1 MSFQKKI
8 VLIFLILLLAGFPAI
23 SFSEIQESVPGCLST
38 DWPSERSE
46 LNPDPSLIRGKLKNG
61 FRYVQKRNHEPKDRV
76 AIYLNVQSGS
86 LHENANQQGV
96 AHFLEHMM
104 FNGSIHFPPG
114 SLVEYFQSL
123 GMNFG
128 GDTNAYTTH
137 NETVYNIILPNSSK
151 KEFDSAFLVMADYA
165 RGALLLENE
174 IDKERG
180 VILAEKRSRD
190 SAGYR
195 THIAS
200 TSFAFRGTMY
210 PERMP
215 IGQEKTLEQVDRNI
229 LKSYYD
235 AWYRPDNM
243 ILVIV
248 GDFDPEITKNLIEK
262 HFGQFSPAGPKP
274 QCPDFGNLE
283 HNGLKTFYHY
293 EPELG
298 RTNVSIQNFRDLSVE
313 NDSLQLNRKEILRSI
328 GAMAFNYRLQ
338 RLQEE
343 EKVPFADAG
352 YNSGDVLNR
361 IGYGSLSAQ
370 VEQGNW
376 KETLNFLEQL
386 LRQAILH
393 GFRVNEVERAKKEI
407 LAQLDARVLTADSQN
422 SRTIAHR
429 IINHLNNNR
438 VFQSAEQEKRL
449 YEPIVK
455 EITAAEVNEYF
466 SDLWS
471 HNSRLISVTGNVRLG
486 ENGQA
491 EIASVYRSSTQKPV
505 VATIDNIL
513 QTFPYLQLPVQ
524 SNISP
529 EKQYFDDVDI
539 EKIVFPN
546 GLIVNLKK
554 TKFEKNRIWIQAD
567 FGKGRKNEQI
577 PGMAMLTEDIV
588 NKSGS
593 GKFPGSVIEELKAG
607 SSIGM
612 SFRIGESAF
621 SWTGTTLAK
630 DFELFSQLLH
640 TMLLD
645 PGLRKNAFTTVKSN
659 IELMYQKLS
668 REIEGALP
676 LDIQPFLAGYNE
688 HFGLPDWDDVAKID
702 FDSLV
707 RWANPLI
714 RPDDLEISVVGD
726 FDREK
731 VLPVLTKYLS
741 GIELTPPQA
750 PISPPVKFPAGKE
763 LTVSVNTS
771 VDKSLI
777 TVAWPTND
785 FWDIH
790 RTRRLQ
796 LLASVFAD
804 RSRKVIRE
812 KLAASYS
819 PNVSSFNSRTYQNY
833 GYIIS
838 QMVVKPGS
846 EDMIIEEILMISN
859 QLQKDGVTPEE
870 LAQAKDPLLTALRE
884 RTRTNPY
891 WLNSV
896 LSLSSRYPQQLDWSR
911 TIIDDYTSINE
922 TELSELAKKYLKNDK
937 AAIAKA
943 KPDYETISAN
953 EDAVVLDTD
962 GFVQKSKNQKNQM
975 NQMNQMNF

>member
-1 MSFQKKI
+1 
-8 VLIFLILLLAGFPAI
+8 
-23 SFSEIQESVPGCLST
+23 
-38 DWPSERSE
+38 
-46 LNPDPSLIRGKLKNG
+46 
-61 FRYVQKRNHEPKDRV
+61 
-76 AIYLNVQSGS
+76 
-86 LHENANQQGV
+86 
-96 AHFLEHMM
+96 MM
-104 FNGSIHFPPG
+104 FNGSTHFPPG

-137 NETVYNIILPNSSK
+137 NETVYNIILPNNSE

-165 RGALLLENE
+165 RGALLLESE

-215 IGQEKTLEQVDRNI
+215 IGKEKILEQADRDL

-248 GDFDPEITKNLIEK
+248 GDIDPELTKNLIEK
-262 HFGQFSPAGPKP
+262 HFGQLSPAGPKP
-274 QCPDFGNLE
+274 QCPDFGDLE
-283 HNGLKTFYHY
+283 HNGLETFYHY

-298 RTNVSIQNFRDLSVE
+298 RTNISIQNFRDLPVE

-328 GAMAFNYRLQ
+328 GAMALNYRLE
-338 RLQEE
+338 RWQEE
-343 EKVPFADAG
+343 GKVPFADAG
-352 YNSGDVLNR
+352 YNSGDIINR

-370 VEQGNW
+370 VKQGNW

-386 LRQAILH
+386 LRQVILH
-393 GFRVNEVERAKKEI
+393 GLRVNEVERAKKEI

-422 SRTIAHR
+422 SRAIAHR
-429 IINHLNNNR
+429 LINHLNNNR
-438 VFQSAEQEKRL
+438 VYQSAEQEKRL
-449 YEPIVK
+449 YEPITK
-455 EITAAEVNEYF
+455 EIITAEVNDYF
-466 SDLWS
+466 SGRWNN
-471 HNSRLISVTGNVRLG
+471 NSRLVSVTGNVRLG
-486 ENGQA
+486 ENGRT
-491 EIASVYRSSTQKPV
+491 EIASVYQSSTQKPV
-505 VATIDNIL
+505 VATVDNTL
-513 QTFPYLQLPVQ
+513 YTFPYLQLPTQ

-529 EKQYFDDVDI
+529 ENKYFDDVDV
-539 EKIVFPN
+539 EKVVFPN
-546 GLIVNLKK
+546 GLIVNLKR
-554 TKFEKNRIWIQAD
+554 TKFEKNRIWIRAD
-567 FGKGRKNEQI
+567 FGNGKQNEKV
-577 PGMAMLTEDIV
+577 PGMAMLTEYVV

-607 SSIGM
+607 SSIDM
-612 SFRIGESAF
+612 SFRIGESTF
-621 SWTGTTLAK
+621 SWTGKTLAK
-630 DFELFSQLLH
+630 DFELYSQLLH

-645 PGLRKNAFTTVKSN
+645 PGLKKNSFTAVKSN
-659 IELMYQKLS
+659 VELMYQKLGQ
-668 REIEGALP
+668 EIEGAFS

-688 HFGLPDWDDVAKID
+688 HFGLPDWDDVDKID
-702 FDSLV
+702 FDAMAQ
-707 RWANPLI
+707 WANPLI

-731 VLPVLTKYLS
+731 VLPVLTKYLA

-750 PISPPVKFPAGKE
+750 PISPPVKFPTGKE
-763 LTVSVNTS
+763 LTVTVNTS

-785 FWDIH
+785 FWDIQ

-796 LLASVFAD
+796 LLANVFAD

-819 PNVSSFNSRTYQNY
+819 PKVSSFNSRTYQDY

-838 QMVVKPGS
+838 QMFVKPGS
-846 EDMIIEEILMISN
+846 EDMIIEEILRISN
-859 QLQKDGVTPEE
+859 QLQKDGVTREE
-870 LAQAKDPLLTALRE
+870 LDQAKDPLLTALRE
-884 RTRTNPY
+884 RTRTNLY

-896 LSLSSRYPQQLDWSR
+896 LSLSARHPQQIDWSR

-937 AAIAKA
+937 AAIARA
-943 KPDYETISAN
+943 KPDHETISAH
-953 EDAVVLDTD
+953 EDVVIIDTEES
-962 GFVQKSKNQKNQM
+962 VQK
-975 NQMNQMNF
+975 

>member
-1 MSFQKKI
+1 MIQLNPIFISYQKKFI
-8 VLIFLILLLAGFPAI
+8 LFFLILFLAGFPAI
-23 SFSEIQESVPGCLST
+23 SFSETQKSVTDCFST

-61 FRYVQKRNHEPKDRV
+61 FRYVLKKNQEPKDRV
-76 AIYLNVQSGS
+76 AIYLDVQAGS

-137 NETVYNIILPNSSK
+137 NETVYNIILPNSSE

-165 RGALLLENE
+165 RGALLLESE

-215 IGQEKTLEQVDRNI
+215 IGEEKVLEQADRDL
-229 LKSYYD
+229 LKSFYD
-235 AWYRPDNM
+235 DWYRPDNM

-248 GDFDPEITKNLIEK
+248 GDIDPELTKNLIEK
-262 HFGQFSPAGPKP
+262 HFAQLSPAGPKP
-274 QCPDFGNLE
+274 QCPEFGNLE
-283 HNGLKTFYHY
+283 HKGLETFYHY

-298 RTNVSIQNFRDLSVE
+298 RTNVSIQNFRDLPAE
-313 NDSLQLNRKEILRSI
+313 NDSLQLNRKEILRTI
-328 GAMAFNYRLQ
+328 GAMAFNYRLK
-338 RLQEE
+338 RLQE
-343 EKVPFADAG
+343 EKVPFADAS
-352 YNSGDVLNR
+352 YNSGDILNR

-376 KETLNFLEQL
+376 TETLSFLEQL

-407 LAQLDARVLTADSQN
+407 IAQLDARVLTADSQN
-422 SRTIAHR
+422 SRAIAHR

-438 VFQSAEQEKRL
+438 VYQSAEQEKRL
-449 YEPIVK
+449 YEPITK
-455 EITAAEVNEYF
+455 EITTAEVNDYF

-486 ENGQA
+486 ENGRA
-491 EIASVYRSSTQKPV
+491 EIASVYQSSTQKPV
-505 VATIDNIL
+505 VATIENNL
-513 QTFPYLQLPVQ
+513 HTFPYLQLPEQ
-524 SNISP
+524 SGISP
-529 EKQYFDDVDI
+529 EKQYFADVDI
-539 EKIVFPN
+539 EKFIFPN
-546 GLIVNLKK
+546 GLIVNLKR
-554 TKFEKNRIWIQAD
+554 TKFEKNRIWIRAD
-567 FGKGRKNEQI
+567 FGNGKQNEQI
-577 PGMAMLTEDIV
+577 PGMAMLTEDVV

-593 GKFPGSVIEELKAG
+593 GKFPGSVMEELKAG
-607 SSIGM
+607 SSIDM

-630 DFELFSQLLH
+630 DFELYSQLLH

-645 PGLRKNAFTTVKSN
+645 PGLRKNAFTTVKAN
-659 IELMYQKLS
+659 IELRYQKLS
-668 REIEGALP
+668 REIEGAIP
-676 LDIQPFLAGYNE
+676 LEIQPFLAGYDDQ
-688 HFGLPDWDDVAKID
+688 FGLPEWDDVARID
-702 FDSLV
+702 FDSLT

-726 FDREK
+726 FDRDQ
-731 VLPVLTKYLS
+731 VLSVLTEYLS
-741 GIELTPPQA
+741 GIELTPPQTR
-750 PISPPVKFPAGKE
+750 IFPPVKFPVGKE
-763 LTVSVNTS
+763 ITVTVDTS
-771 VDKSLI
+771 VDKSLV

-819 PNVSSFNSRTYQNY
+819 PNVSSFNSRAYQDY

-838 QMVVKPGS
+838 QMLVKPGS
-846 EDMIIEEILMISN
+846 EDMIIEEILKISN

-870 LAQAKDPLLTALRE
+870 LNQAKDPLLTALRE
-884 RTRTNPY
+884 RTRTNLY

-896 LSLSSRYPQQLDWSR
+896 LSLSARHPQQIDWSR
-911 TIIDDYTSINE
+911 SIIDDYTAVNE
-922 TELSELAKKYLKNDK
+922 SELSELAKKYLKNDK
-937 AAIAKA
+937 AAIAKV
-943 KPDYETISAN
+943 KPEHETIGTKQ
-953 EDAVVLDTD
+953 DAVSYR
-962 GFVQKSKNQKNQM
+962 Q
-975 NQMNQMNF
+975 

>member
-8 VLIFLILLLAGFPAI
+8 ILIFLIIFLAGSPAI
-23 SFSEIQESVPGCLST
+23 SFSKTQESVPDCLST

-46 LNPDPSLIRGKLKNG
+46 LNPDPSLIRGELKNG
-61 FRYVQKRNHEPKDRV
+61 FRYVLKENHEPKDRV
-76 AIYLNVQSGS
+76 AIYLNVQAGT
-86 LHENANQQGV
+86 LHENGNQQGV

-137 NETVYNIILPNSSK
+137 NETVYNIVLPNSSE

-165 RGALLLENE
+165 RGALLLDRE

-215 IGQEKTLEQVDRNI
+215 IGKEKILEQADRDL

-248 GDFDPEITKNLIEK
+248 GDIDPELTKNLLEK
-262 HFGQFSPAGPKP
+262 HFGQLSPAGLKP

-283 HNGLKTFYHY
+283 HKGLETFYHY

-298 RTNVSIQNFRDLSVE
+298 RTNVSIQNFRDLPVE
-313 NDSLQLNRKEILRSI
+313 NDSIQLNRTEILRTI
-328 GAMAFNYRLQ
+328 GAMAFNYRLKK
-338 RLQEE
+338 LQEE

-352 YNSGDVLNR
+352 YNSGDILNR

-376 KETLNFLEQL
+376 KETLSFLEQL

-422 SRTIAHR
+422 SRAIAHR

-438 VFQSAEQEKRL
+438 VYQSAEQEKRL
-449 YEPIVK
+449 YGPITK
-455 EITAAEVNEYF
+455 EITAAEVNDYF

-471 HNSRLISVTGNVRLG
+471 HNSRLISVTGNVQLG
-486 ENGQA
+486 ENGRA

-505 VATIDNIL
+505 VATVDNIL
-513 QTFPYLQLPVQ
+513 HTFPYLQLPAQ

-529 EKQYFDDVDI
+529 EKQYLEDVDI
-539 EKIVFPN
+539 EKLVFPN
-546 GLIVNLKK
+546 GLMVNLKK
-554 TKFEKNRIWIQAD
+554 TKFEKNRIWIRAD
-567 FGKGRKNEQI
+567 FGNGKQKEQI
-577 PGMAMLTEDIV
+577 PGMAMLTEDVV

-607 SSIGM
+607 SSIDM
-612 SFRIGESAF
+612 SFGIGEAAF

-630 DFELFSQLLH
+630 DFELYCQLLH

-645 PGLRKNAFTTVKSN
+645 PGLRKIAFIAVKAN
-659 IELMYQKLS
+659 IELRYQKLS
-668 REIEGALP
+668 REIEGAMP
-676 LDIQPFLAGYNE
+676 LEIQPFLAGYDE
-688 HFGLPDWDDVAKID
+688 HFGLPDWDDVAQID
-702 FDSLV
+702 FDSLA

-726 FDREK
+726 FNRDE
-731 VLPVLTKYLS
+731 VLSILTKYFS
-741 GIELTPPQA
+741 GIELTPPQT
-750 PISPPVKFPAGKE
+750 PISPPVKFPVGEK
-763 LTVSVNTS
+763 LTVTVNTS

-819 PNVSSFNSRTYQNY
+819 PNVASFNSRTYQDY

-838 QMVVKPGS
+838 QMLVKPGS
-846 EDMIIEEILMISN
+846 EDMIIEEILKISN
-859 QLQKDGVTPEE
+859 QLQKDGVTDEE
-870 LAQAKDPLLTALRE
+870 LDQAKDPLLTALRE
-884 RTRTNPY
+884 RTRTNLY

-896 LSLSSRYPQQLDWSR
+896 LSLSARHPQQLDWSR
-911 TIIDDYTSINE
+911 TIIDDYASINE
-922 TELSELAKKYLKNDK
+922 TEISELAKKYLKNDK

-943 KPDYETISAN
+943 KPDYET
-953 EDAVVLDTD
+953 
-962 GFVQKSKNQKNQM
+962 
-975 NQMNQMNF
+975 

>member
-1 MSFQKKI
+1 MLQLNSIRRSIQNKI
-8 VLIFLILLLAGFPAI
+8 ILIFLIIFLAGFPAN
-23 SFSEIQESVPGCLST
+23 SFTKTQESVPDCISM

-46 LNPDPSLIRGKLKNG
+46 LNPDPSLIRGELKNG
-61 FRYVQKRNHEPKDRV
+61 FRYVLKRNYEPKDRV
-76 AIYLNVQSGS
+76 AIYLNVQAGS
-86 LHENANQQGV
+86 LHENSDQQGV

-137 NETVYNIILPNSSK
+137 NETVYNIVLPNSSK

-165 RGALLLENE
+165 RGALLLEKE

-200 TSFAFRGTMY
+200 TAFAFRGTLY

-215 IGQEKTLEQVDRNI
+215 IGQDKILEQVNRNL

-235 AWYRPDNM
+235 AWYRPGNM

-248 GDFDPEITKNLIEK
+248 GDIDPELTKNLIEK
-262 HFGQFSPAGPKP
+262 HFGHLTPGGPKP
-274 QCPDFGNLE
+274 QCPDFGSLE
-283 HNGLKTFYHY
+283 HNGLETFYHY

-313 NDSLQLNRKEILRSI
+313 NDSLELNRKEILRSI

-352 YNSGDVLNR
+352 YNSGDILNR

-376 KETLNFLEQL
+376 KETLSFLEQL
-386 LRQAILH
+386 LRQAVMH
-393 GFRVNEVERAKKEI
+393 GFRVNEVERAKREI

-422 SRTIAHR
+422 SRAIAHR

-438 VFQSAEQEKRL
+438 VYQSPEQEKRL
-449 YEPIVK
+449 YDPIIK
-455 EITAAEVNEYF
+455 GITATEVNDYF
-466 SDLWS
+466 SDRW
-471 HNSRLISVTGNVRLG
+471 NSNNRLISVTGNVRLS
-486 ENGQA
+486 ENGRS
-491 EIASVYRSSTQKPV
+491 EIATVYRNSTQKPV
-505 VATIDNIL
+505 VATEDNIL
-513 QTFPYLQLPVQ
+513 YTFPYLQLPAQ
-524 SNISP
+524 STIPP
-529 EKQYFDDVDI
+529 EKKYFADVEI
-539 EKIVFPN
+539 EKLIFPN

-554 TKFEKNRIWIQAD
+554 TKFEKNRIWLQAD
-567 FGKGRKNEQI
+567 FGTGKKNEHI
-577 PGMAMLTEDIV
+577 PGMAMLTEDVV

-593 GKFPGSVIEELKAG
+593 GKFTGSVIEEVKAG
-607 SSIGM
+607 SSIDM

-659 IELMYQKLS
+659 IELSYQKLS
-668 REIEGALP
+668 REIEGAMP
-676 LDIQPFLAGYNE
+676 LEIQPFLAGYNE
-688 HFGLPDWDDVAKID
+688 HFGLPDWDDVAGID

-707 RWANPLI
+707 RWAKPLI

-731 VLPVLTKYLS
+731 VLSVLAKYLS
-741 GIELTPPQA
+741 GIELTLPQA
-750 PISPPVKFPAGKE
+750 PKSPPVKFPAGKE
-763 LTVSVNTS
+763 LTVTVNTS

-785 FWDIH
+785 FWDIQ

-812 KLAASYS
+812 KLGASYS
-819 PNVSSFNSRTYQNY
+819 PNVSSFNSRTYQDY

-838 QMVVKPGS
+838 QMLVKPGS
-846 EDMIIEEILMISN
+846 EDMIIEEILKISK
-859 QLQKDGVTPEE
+859 QLQKNGVTPEE
-870 LAQAKDPLLTALRE
+870 LDQAKDPLLTALRE
-884 RTRTNPY
+884 RTRTNQY

-896 LSLSSRYPQQLDWSR
+896 LSLSSRYPQQLDWST
-911 TIIDDYTSINE
+911 TIIDDYASVNT

-937 AAIAKA
+937 AAIARV
-943 KPDYETISAN
+943 KPDNETISAN
-953 EDAVVLDTD
+953 LNDLP
-962 GFVQKSKNQKNQM
+962 N
-975 NQMNQMNF
+975 